1 MIFEVKRGR
10 VCDSLKSALDDQ
22 VVIMAAELVANGKA
36 IQLQQ
41 KEIDSY
47 KFIVLEMQSNY
58 QDLEAVLIK
67 TEELFK
73 SKVRRLLRWIV
84 IEGGVIII
92 LILTMA

>member
-22 VVIMAAELVANGKA
+22 VVKMGAELVANGKA
-36 IQLQQ
+36 INLQQ
-41 KEIDSY
+41 KEINSY

-58 QDLEAVLIK
+58 QDLEAVMVK

-73 SKVRRLLRWIV
+73 AKIKRLIRWIV
-84 IEGGVIII
+84 VEGGVIII
-92 LILTMA
+92 LIISMA